1 MEVRVVL
8 IVAVRKRDGDSMK
21 KKLGRKIFLV
31 LVALVIVL
39 IAAIVGPF
47 MRYKEITKETEA
59 NFHIEDFRSD
69 QVGPDRAQLLETN
82 TSAW

>member
-1 MEVRVVL
+1 MKYRVGKKILLVL
-8 IVAVRKRDGDSMK
+8 IV
-21 KKLGRKIFLV
+21 
-31 LVALVIVL
+31 LVIVL

-69 QVGPDRAQLLETN
+69 QVGPDRAQLLETCLLY
-82 TSAW
+82 TSPSPRD